1 MTTSLRDIPS
11 VDWVLRLAPVQALI
25 EAHGRA
31 ATTDAVRGVLERW
44 RAALGEGEG
53 RALDESPDGTPDES
67 AIAAQVAATLD
78 ARAQTSLRPVLNLTG
93 TLLHTNLGRA
103 SLAREAIIAVAD
115 AAGEVT
121 LEYDL
126 ATGRRGE
133 RDAHVSGRLCEL
145 SGAEAA
151 LAVNNNAAALMLL
164 LNSLALRKEVVV
176 SRGELI
182 EIGGSFRLPELMTR
196 AGCKLVEV
204 GTTNR
209 THLADYEAAV
219 GPRTA
224 LILRVH
230 PSNFEITGFTAAVP
244 EAELAALAHI
254 HELPFAVDLGSGAL
268 VDYSAY
274 GLPREPLVRESLDHG
289 AELVTF
295 SGDKLMGGP
304 QAGLVVGRAELIGK
318 LARNPMKRALRCD
331 KLTLAAL
338 DATLR
343 LYDDPERLGVRLPV
357 LRRLTRPL
365 GELDALGG
373 EIARP
378 LAAVL
383 DGVASVELTASR
395 CQIGSGAQPGAT
407 IESRAL
413 VLRPEEGRKGGGKR
427 GAKASGRAV
436 EALAAAFRSLPL
448 AVVGRIEDGALWLDL
463 RGLDDA
469 GRLLDQLHQLEL
481 APQPRA

>member
-1 MTTSLRDIPS
+1 M
-11 VDWVLRLAPVQALI
+11 
-25 EAHGRA
+25 
-31 ATTDAVRGVLERW
+31 LERW
-44 RAALGEGEG
+44 RAALNGADG
-53 RALDESPDGTPDES
+53 SPSPAAPDDA
-67 AIAAQVAATLD
+67 AIAARVAARLD

-103 SLAREAIIAVAD
+103 TLAREEVDAIAAVAQSE
-115 AAGEVT
+115 ATV
-121 LEYDL
+121 EYDL

-133 RDAHVSGRLCEL
+133 RDAPVADRLCDL
-145 SGAEAA
+145 TGAEAA
-151 LAVNNNAAALMLL
+151 CVVNNNAAALMLV
-164 LNSLALRKEVVV
+164 LNTLSLRKEVVV

-182 EIGGSFRLPELMTR
+182 EIGGSFRLPEIMAR

-209 THLADYEAAV
+209 THLADYEAAI

-254 HELPFAVDLGSGAL
+254 HGLPLATDLGSGAL
-268 VDYSAY
+268 VDLAAY
-274 GLPREPLVRESLDHG
+274 GLPHEPLVRESLDHG
-289 AELVTF
+289 ADLVTF

-304 QAGLVVGRAELIGK
+304 QAGLIAGRAEFVKK

-331 KLTLAAL
+331 KLTLAGL

-343 LYDDPERLGVRLPV
+343 LYDDPERLGMRLPV
-357 LRRLTRPL
+357 LRRLSRPL

-373 EIARP
+373 AIEGP
-378 LAAVL
+378 LGSALA
-383 DGVASVELTASR
+383 GAASVEVAASR
-395 CQIGSGAQPGAT
+395 CQIGSGAQPGAR

-413 VLRPEEGRKGGGKR
+413 VLRPEGGRNGGRK
-427 GAKASGRAV
+427 AQGRAV
-436 EALAAAFRSLPL
+436 EALAAAFRALPL
-448 AVVGRIEDGALWLDL
+448 PVVGRIEDGALWLDL
-463 RGLDDA
+463 RGLDTA
-469 GRLLDQLHQLEL
+469 ERLLDQLDGLEL
-481 APQPRA
+481 PGA

>member
-1 MTTSLRDIPS
+1 M
-11 VDWVLRLAPVQALI
+11 
-25 EAHGRA
+25 
-31 ATTDAVRGVLERW
+31 
-44 RAALGEGEG
+44 
-53 RALDESPDGTPDES
+53 
-67 AIAAQVAATLD
+67 
-78 ARAQTSLRPVLNLTG
+78 LNLTG

-103 SLAREAIIAVAD
+103 TLAREALNAIAD

-133 RDAHVSGRLCEL
+133 RDAHVNGRLCDL
-145 SGAEAA
+145 TGAEAG

-164 LNSLALRKEVVV
+164 LNTLSLRKEVVV

-182 EIGGSFRLPELMTR
+182 EIGGSFRLPEIMAR

-209 THLADYEAAV
+209 THLADYEAAI

-230 PSNFEITGFTAAVP
+230 PSNFEITGFTAGVP

-254 HELPFAVDLGSGAL
+254 HGLPLAVDLGSGAL
-268 VDYSAY
+268 V
-274 GLPREPLVRESLDHG
+274 GLEAFGLSHEPTVRESLDHG
-289 AELVTF
+289 ADLVTF

-304 QAGLVVGRAELIGK
+304 QAGLVAGRAELVER

-331 KLTLAAL
+331 KLCLAAL

-343 LYDDPERLGVRLPV
+343 LYDDPERLAERLPV
-357 LRRLTRPL
+357 LRRITRPL
-365 GELDALGG
+365 VELDALAG
-373 EIARP
+373 EIAGP
-378 LAAVL
+378 LRLAL
-383 DGVASVELTASR
+383 DGVASVEIAASG
-395 CQIGSGAQPGAT
+395 CQIGSGAQPGVL

-413 VLRPEEGRKGGGKR
+413 VLRPESGRNGR
-427 GAKASGRAV
+427 RKASGRAV
-436 EALAAAFRSLPL
+436 EALAAAFRALALP
-448 AVVGRIEDGALWLDL
+448 VVGRIEDGALWFDL

-469 GRLLDQLHQLEL
+469 GRLLDQLDRLDL
-481 APQPRA
+481 TPPSRGT

>member
-11 VDWVLRLAPVQALI
+11 VDRVLRFAAVRALI

-31 ATTDAVRGVLERW
+31 AATEAVRGVLDGW
-44 RAALGEGEG
+44 RAVLAEGGDDG
-53 RALDESPDGTPDES
+53 RSAPDEA
-67 AIAAQVAATLD
+67 AIAAQVAARLD

-103 SLAREAIIAVAD
+103 PLARAALDAVA
-115 AAGEVT
+115 AVAGGEAS

-133 RDAHVSGRLCEL
+133 RDAHVSGRLCRL
-145 SGAEAA
+145 AGAEAA
-151 LAVNNNAAALMLL
+151 LAVNNNAAALMLV
-164 LNSLALRKEVVV
+164 LNTLALRKEVVV

-182 EIGGSFRLPELMTR
+182 EIGGSFRLPEIMAR

-209 THLADYEAAV
+209 THLADYEGAI

-244 EAELAALAHI
+244 EAELAALAHL
-254 HELPFAVDLGSGAL
+254 HGLPLAVDLGSGAL
-268 VDYSAY
+268 IDLAPY
-274 GLPREPLVRESLDHG
+274 GLPREPMVRECLDHG
-289 AELVTF
+289 ADLVTF
-295 SGDKLMGGP
+295 SGDKLLGGP
-304 QAGLVVGRAELIGK
+304 QAGLVAGRAELVGK

-343 LYDDPERLGVRLPV
+343 LYDDPGRLGMRLPV

-365 GELDALGG
+365 AELDALAD
-373 EIARP
+373 EIAGP
-378 LAAVL
+378 LGRALA
-383 DGVASVELTASR
+383 GVASVETASSR
-395 CQIGSGAQPGAT
+395 CQIGSGAQPGAR

-413 VLRPEEGRKGGGKR
+413 VLRPPGGRKGKGKR
-427 GAKASGRAV
+427 GAGRAV
-436 EALAAAFRSLPL
+436 EALAAAFRALPL
-448 AVVGRIEDGALWLDL
+448 PVIGRIEDGALWLDL
-463 RGLDDA
+463 RGLDEA
-469 GRLLDQLHQLEL
+469 GRLLDQIDRL
-481 APQPRA
+481 QPKPKPRGA